1 MSFHTIREAMESGET
16 LVFGHRGAM
25 AYAPMNTLAAFEL
38 AYQQGAAGIELDVQQ
53 SKDGH
58 PVVMHNFTVDET
70 TNGKGALADKTL
82 AELKG
87 LDAGS
92 WHTDAFAGESIPSL
106 DEVFAALGKKL
117 LVNVEIKSDLLNNR
131 LEQTVADCIQRH
143 QMQKRVIVSSF
154 DPYVLQRFSRE
165 LPHVM
170 VGFLHGP
177 ITQVDAEALMSGIPH
192 QARHPHHS
200 IIDETY
206 MRWARENA
214 YYVNTWTV
222 NSPQRA
228 RELQRLGVNC
238 VITDKPDLVMAAL
251 F

>member
-25 AYAPMNTLAAFEL
+25 AYAPMNTMAAFEL

-58 PVVMHNFTVDET
+58 PVVMHNLTVDET
-70 TNGKGALADKTL
+70 THGKGALADKTL
-82 AELKG
+82 AELKA

-92 WHTDAFAGESIPSL
+92 WYADAFAGESIPSL
-106 DEVFAALGKKL
+106 DEVFEALGKKL
-117 LVNVEIKSDLLNNR
+117 LVNVEIKSNFNSNG
-131 LEQTVADCIQRH
+131 LEQAVADCIQRH

-154 DPYVLQRFSRE
+154 DPYALQRFKQE
-165 LPHVM
+165 LPYVI

-177 ITQVDAEALMSGIPH
+177 ATQVDAEALMSGMPH

-206 MRWARENA
+206 MRWAREND
-214 YYVNTWTV
+214 YYINTWTV

-238 VITDKPDLVMAAL
+238 VITDKPDLVIAAL